1 MIFFAVAF
9 CPGWERVTRPNERRA
24 VQANPRSRPPCT
36 PSDSPG
42 HNLRMSTAST
52 TAWLRATDE
61 SPIIGLPLVGRI
73 AAAAALILGSGC
85 QAVAFLLSPTPADST
100 EWLTWIAN
108 NPGRGQL
115 SKMFDVLAMPFLIAT
130 AAVYIMLGRKRSPR
144 LAWIAGVALGAGLV
158 GLAVLQGWEVLGYNL
173 VTQQVLP
180 PPSVASALDN
190 IASSPAGV
198 AVMLLF
204 FVLGFGGLLGTLFSL
219 WRSRAVPRVAVLI
232 LLLGFIIDIAGRGTE
247 GHLITFVG
255 ATWIAVTI
263 LRGPESLART
273 AA

>member
-1 MIFFAVAF
+1 MA
-9 CPGWERVTRPNERRA
+9 TRAPYA
-24 VQANPRSRPPCT
+24 PDDD
-36 PSDSPG
+36 PS
-42 HNLRMSTAST
+42 NNRIMSAAST
-52 TAWLRATDE
+52 SAWLRSMDE
-61 SPIIGLPLVGRI
+61 GPILGLPLAGRI
-73 AAAAALILGSGC
+73 AAAAALVLGSGC
-85 QAVAFLLSPTPADST
+85 QAVAFLLAQTPTDST
-100 EWLTWIAN
+100 EWLTWIAD

-130 AAVYIMLGRKRSPR
+130 AAVYIMLGCKRSPR

-158 GLAVLQGWEVLGYNL
+158 GLAVLQGWEVLAYNL
-173 VTQQVLP
+173 VTQSVLSP
-180 PPSVASALDN
+180 AEVANAVDN

-204 FVLGFGGLLGTLFSL
+204 FVLGFGGLLATLFSL

-232 LLLGFIIDIAGRGTE
+232 LLIGFVIDIAGRGTE

-263 LRGPESLART
+263 VRGGKSPETDNAQPP
-273 AA
+273 